1 MIILIIPLEIAL
13 LMLLQCRIFRML
25 WSRGLHVHLVFLSTE
40 VREGGT
46 CVLEETVVNEGIL
59 PLPILHLHFQTD
71 KGLQILDRIGVR
83 ETDRLYLNEVFSVR
97 AHERIRRKL
106 HFKCLKRG
114 YYRIRVADLEADDLV
129 GIYRGRMNA
138 PQNTHLSVFPS
149 RLAEGSIRIPC
160 ERILG
165 EVRAR
170 RQLYEDP
177 FSFRGIRQYTSA
189 DPMRKINWKASG
201 RTGRLMV
208 NLQDFTA
215 DESVR
220 ILLNLENPA
229 IVFDDRILEESIRL
243 AGSLAERLLREH
255 IPTGLTTNAEDVLDA
270 HRVQVH
276 SGSSAGHLRQI
287 DEALCRIDL
296 RGERPSFAE
305 SAAPEIRELRETDTV
320 YCLISASLGQR
331 TVAMAERIAAES
343 GSLLWLVPVLPGRGE
358 EELLPRVSRRICIE
372 KVVCR

>member
-13 LMLLQCRIFRML
+13 LMLLQYWMFRKL
-25 WSRGLHVHLVFLSTE
+25 WNRGLHAHLEFQNTE

-46 CVLEETVVNEGIL
+46 CVLEETVTNEGIL

-71 KGLQILDRIGVR
+71 RGLQILDRIGVR

-97 AHERIRRKL
+97 AHERIRRRL
-106 HFKCLKRG
+106 RLKCVRRG

-149 RLAEGSIRIPC
+149 RLPESDIQLSC

-189 DPMRKINWKASG
+189 DPMTRINWKASG
-201 RTGRLMV
+201 RTGQLMV
-208 NLQDFTA
+208 NQQDFTA

-243 AGSLAERLLREH
+243 AGSLAEKLLREH
-255 IPTGLTTNAEDVLDA
+255 VPIGLTTNAEDVLDA
-270 HRVQVH
+270 HKVQVQ
-276 SGSSAGHLRQI
+276 SGSSSGHLRQI

-296 RGERPSFAE
+296 RGRRPAFAE
-305 SAAPEIRELRETDTV
+305 SAAPGVRELRETDTV
-320 YCLISASLGQR
+320 YCLVSACLSQR
-331 TVAMAERIAAES
+331 TVAMAEQIAREK

-358 EELLPRVSRRICIE
+358 EESLPRVSRTIHIE